1 LAALALILT
10 FGGKVMSIKDTS
22 QQDIKIE
29 KQTSAKKRIIVI
41 SATIVLIAS
50 IIWQVAPAAS
60 RWSKAQ
66 QSVSLERVRLATITQ
81 GDFTRDISVLGRVVA
96 AVSPTVYSPADGT
109 ITLMIEAG
117 HEVKAGQIIAK
128 LDSPELNSQLFQ
140 QQATLESLQSSFER
154 QSIQAK
160 KQRLIDQKA
169 VDLANVKLVT
179 AKREK
184 RRADLGYEKSAIS
197 QIDFEKAQDELE
209 QANLQHKHAVQDAA
223 LNAESLDF
231 DSKSLKLDIRRQ
243 TLLVKELQRQ
253 VDGLNITSPVN
264 GIVGNLSSDNKTF
277 LSKNQAILTIVDLS
291 QFEVE
296 IEIPESYADDLAIGM
311 EVNIQFEQQPFR
323 ARLVTISP
331 EILNNQVTGRVRF
344 TDNIPKKLRQ
354 NQRLN
359 TQIILEYK
367 ENVLQVQ
374 RGQFLDSSGG
384 RFAYKVTNG
393 LAEKT
398 PITTG
403 ARSLSHVEIL
413 QGLKVGDQIIISGT
427 DTFNAAEQVLLSD

>member
-1 LAALALILT
+1 
-10 FGGKVMSIKDTS
+10 MSIKDTS
-22 QQDIKIE
+22 AQDSKISVN
-29 KQTSAKKRIIVI
+29 KSPKKRWVIISVVSI
-41 SATIVLIAS
+41 LLAS
-50 IIWQVAPAAS
+50 IIWQVAPSAS
-60 RWSKAQ
+60 RWSKAEH
-66 QSVSLERVRLATITQ
+66 SISLDRVRLGTITK

-117 HEVKAGQIIAK
+117 HEVKQGQIIAK
-128 LDSPELNSQLFQ
+128 LESPELNSRLSQ
-140 QQATLESLQSSFER
+140 QQASLESLQSSFHR
-154 QSIQAK
+154 QNIQAK

-184 RRADLGYEKSAIS
+184 RRADLGYDKNAIS
-197 QIDFEKAQDELE
+197 QIDYEKAQDELE

-223 LNAESLDF
+223 LNIESLDF
-231 DSKSLKLDIRRQ
+231 DGQSLQLDIRRQ

-253 VDGLNITSPVN
+253 VDGLNIASPVN
-264 GIVGNLSSDNKTF
+264 GIVGNLSTANKTF

-344 TDNIPKKLRQ
+344 INDIPKKLRQ

-359 TQIILEYK
+359 TQVILEYK
-367 ENVLQVQ
+367 ADVLQVQ
-374 RGQFLDSSGG
+374 RGQFLESSGG
-384 RFAYKVTNG
+384 RFAYKVSNG
-393 LAEKT
+393 LAAKT
-398 PITTG
+398 AITTG

-413 QGLKVGDQIIISGT
+413 QGLNVGDQIIISGT
-427 DTFNAAEQVLLSD
+427 DTFNDATQVLLSE

>member
-1 LAALALILT
+1 
-10 FGGKVMSIKDTS
+10 MSIKDTS
-22 QQDIKIE
+22 EQDIQIK
-29 KQTSAKKRIIVI
+29 KTTSPKKRWITIILT
-41 SATIVLIAS
+41 TIIIACV
-50 IIWQVAPAAS
+50 IWQVAPSAS
-60 RWSKAQ
+60 RWSKAEQ
-66 QSVSLERVRLATITQ
+66 TISLDRVRLATITQ
-81 GDFTRDISVLGRVVA
+81 GDFIRDISVLGRVVA

-117 HEVKAGQIIAK
+117 NEVKQGQILAM
-128 LDSPELNSQLFQ
+128 LESPELNSRLFQ
-140 QQATLESLQSSFER
+140 QQTTLESLQSSFAR
-154 QSIQAK
+154 QKIQAK

-179 AKREK
+179 ANREK

-197 QIDFEKAQDELE
+197 QIDYEKAQDELE

-223 LNAESLDF
+223 LNIESLDF
-231 DSKSLKLDIRRQ
+231 DSQSLDLDIRRQ
-243 TLLVKELQRQ
+243 KLLVKELQRQ
-253 VDGLNITSPVN
+253 VDGLNIASPVN
-264 GIVGNLSSDNKTF
+264 GIVGNLSTNNKTF

-311 EVNIQFEQQPFR
+311 DVNIQFEQHPFR

-344 TDNIPKKLRQ
+344 INEIPKKLRQ

-367 ENVLQVQ
+367 ENILQVQ
-374 RGQFLDSSGG
+374 RGQFLESSGG
-384 RFAYKVTNG
+384 RFAYRVNNG

-398 PITTG
+398 AITTG

-413 QGLKVGDQIIISGT
+413 QGLTLGDQIIISGT

>member
-1 LAALALILT
+1 
-10 FGGKVMSIKDTS
+10 MSIKDTS
-22 QQDIKIE
+22 AQDSKINVN
-29 KQTSAKKRIIVI
+29 KSSKKRWVIISIV
-41 SATIVLIAS
+41 TILLAS
-50 IIWQVAPAAS
+50 IIWQVAPSAS
-60 RWSKAQ
+60 RWSKAEH
-66 QSVSLERVRLATITQ
+66 SISLDRVRLATITK

-117 HEVKAGQIIAK
+117 HEVKQGQIIAK
-128 LDSPELNSQLFQ
+128 LESPELNSRLSQ
-140 QQATLESLQSSFER
+140 QQASLESLQSSFHR
-154 QSIQAK
+154 QNIQAK

-184 RRADLGYEKSAIS
+184 RRADLGYDKNAIS
-197 QIDFEKAQDELE
+197 QIDYEKAQDELE

-223 LNAESLDF
+223 LNIESLDF
-231 DSKSLKLDIRRQ
+231 DGQSLQLDIRRQ

-253 VDGLNITSPVN
+253 VDGLNIASPVN
-264 GIVGNLSSDNKTF
+264 GIVGNLSTANKTF

-344 TDNIPKKLRQ
+344 INDIPKKLRQ

-367 ENVLQVQ
+367 ADVLQVQ
-374 RGQFLDSSGG
+374 RGQFLESSGG
-384 RFAYKVTNG
+384 RFAYKVSNG
-393 LAEKT
+393 LAAKT
-398 PITTG
+398 AITTG

-413 QGLKVGDQIIISGT
+413 QGLNVGDQIIISGT
-427 DTFNAAEQVLLSD
+427 DTFNDATQVLLSE

>member
-1 LAALALILT
+1 
-10 FGGKVMSIKDTS
+10 MSIKDTS
-22 QQDIKIE
+22 AQDSKVE
-29 KQTSAKKRIIVI
+29 QNTSTKKRWITITLATVIV
-41 SATIVLIAS
+41 AS
-50 IIWQVAPAAS
+50 IIWQVAPSAS
-60 RWSKAQ
+60 RWSKAE
-66 QSVSLERVRLATITQ
+66 QSIALDRVRLATITQ

-117 HEVKAGQIIAK
+117 HEVKAGQVIAK
-128 LDSPELNSQLFQ
+128 LESPELNSQLFQ

-154 QSIQAK
+154 QVIQAK

-184 RRADLGYEKSAIS
+184 RRADLGFEKSAIS
-197 QIDFEKAQDELE
+197 QIDYEKAQDELE
-209 QANLQHKHAVQDAA
+209 QATLQHKHAVQDAE
-223 LNAESLDF
+223 LNIESLDF
-231 DSKSLKLDIRRQ
+231 DSKSLQLDIRRQ
-243 TLLVKELQRQ
+243 TLLVQELQRQ
-253 VDGLNITSPVN
+253 VNGLSIASPVN
-264 GIVGNLSSDNKTF
+264 GIVGNLSTDNKTF

-344 TDNIPKKLRQ
+344 INDIPKKLRQ

-359 TQIILEYK
+359 TQIILEHK

-374 RGQFLDSSGG
+374 RGQFLESSGG
-384 RFAYKVTNG
+384 RFAYKVSDG

-398 PITTG
+398 AITTG

-413 QGLKVGDQIIISGT
+413 QGLQVGDQIIISGT

>member
-1 LAALALILT
+1 
-10 FGGKVMSIKDTS
+10 MSIKDTS
-22 QQDIKIE
+22 AQDSKVIIK
-29 KQTSAKKRIIVI
+29 KSASKRWAIITLSIVI
-41 SATIVLIAS
+41 AACL
-50 IIWQVAPAAS
+50 IWQVAPSAS
-60 RWSKAQ
+60 RWSKAE
-66 QSVSLERVRLATITQ
+66 QSIALDRVRIATINQ

-117 HEVKAGQIIAK
+117 HEVEQGQVIAK
-128 LDSPELNSQLFQ
+128 LESPELNSRLFQ
-140 QQATLESLQSSFER
+140 QQATLEGLQSSFDR
-154 QSIQAK
+154 QKIQAK

-169 VDLANVKLVT
+169 VDLANVKLIT
-179 AKREK
+179 ANREK
-184 RRADLGYEKSAIS
+184 RRADLGFEKSAIS
-197 QIDFEKAQDELE
+197 QIDYEKAQDELE

-223 LNAESLDF
+223 LNTESLDF
-231 DSKSLKLDIRRQ
+231 DSQSLLLDIRRQ

-253 VDGLNITSPVN
+253 VDGLHITSPVK
-264 GIVGNLSSDNKTF
+264 GIVGNLSADNKTF

-311 EVNIQFEQQPFR
+311 DVNIQFEQQPFR

-344 TDNIPKKLRQ
+344 TNNIPKKLRQ

-359 TQIILEYK
+359 TQIILEHK

-374 RGQFLDSSGG
+374 RGQFLESSGG
-384 RFAYKVTNG
+384 RFAYKIVNG
-393 LAEKT
+393 LAVKT

-413 QGLKVGDQIIISGT
+413 QGLDVGDQIIISGT
-427 DTFNAAEQVLLSD
+427 DTFNAAEQVLLSE

>member
-1 LAALALILT
+1 
-10 FGGKVMSIKDTS
+10 MSIKDTS
-22 QQDIKIE
+22 EQDIKL
-29 KQTSAKKRIIVI
+29 KPSATPKKRFITIILI
-41 SATIVLIAS
+41 TIVAAC
-50 IIWQVAPAAS
+50 IIWQVAPSAS
-60 RWSKAQ
+60 RWSKAEK
-66 QSVSLERVRLATITQ
+66 SISLDRVRIATITQ

-109 ITLMIEAG
+109 ITLLIEAG
-117 HEVKAGQIIAK
+117 HEVKQGQILAK
-128 LDSPELNSQLFQ
+128 LESPELNSRLFQ
-140 QQATLESLQSSFER
+140 QQTTLESLQSSFDR
-154 QSIQAK
+154 QKIQTK
-160 KQRLIDQKA
+160 KQTLIDQKA

-179 AKREK
+179 ANREK
-184 RRADLGYEKSAIS
+184 RRADLGYKKSAIS
-197 QIDFEKAQDELE
+197 QIDFEKAQDELA

-223 LNAESLDF
+223 LNLESLDF
-231 DSKSLKLDIRRQ
+231 DSQSLQLDIRRQ

-253 VDGLNITSPVN
+253 VDGLNIASPVN
-264 GIVGNLSSDNKTF
+264 GIVGNLNTDNKTF

-311 EVNIQFEQQPFR
+311 DVNIQFEQHPFR

-344 TDNIPKKLRQ
+344 THNIPKKLRQ

-359 TQIILEYK
+359 TQIILEHK
-367 ENVLQVQ
+367 QNILQVK
-374 RGQFLDSSGG
+374 RGQFLESSGG
-384 RFAYKVTNG
+384 RFAHKVANG

-398 PITTG
+398 AITTG

-413 QGLKVGDQIIISGT
+413 EGLKVGDQIIISGT
-427 DTFNAAEQVLLSD
+427 DMFNAATQVLLSD

>member
-1 LAALALILT
+1 
-10 FGGKVMSIKDTS
+10 MSIKDTS
-22 QQDIKIE
+22 EQDIKL
-29 KQTSAKKRIIVI
+29 KPSATPKKRFITIILI
-41 SATIVLIAS
+41 TIVTAC
-50 IIWQVAPAAS
+50 IIWQVAPSAS
-60 RWSKAQ
+60 RWSKAEK
-66 QSVSLERVRLATITQ
+66 SISLDRVRIATITQ

-109 ITLMIEAG
+109 ITLLIEAG
-117 HEVKAGQIIAK
+117 HEVKQGQILAK
-128 LDSPELNSQLFQ
+128 LESPELNSRLFQ
-140 QQATLESLQSSFER
+140 QQTTLESLQSSFDR
-154 QSIQAK
+154 QKIQTK
-160 KQRLIDQKA
+160 KQTLIDQKA

-179 AKREK
+179 ANREK
-184 RRADLGYEKSAIS
+184 RRADLGYKKSAIS
-197 QIDFEKAQDELE
+197 QIDFEKAQDELA

-223 LNAESLDF
+223 LNLESLDF
-231 DSKSLKLDIRRQ
+231 DSQSLQLDIRRQ

-253 VDGLNITSPVN
+253 VDGLNIASPVN
-264 GIVGNLSSDNKTF
+264 GIVGNLNTDNKTF

-311 EVNIQFEQQPFR
+311 DVNIQFEQQPFR

-344 TDNIPKKLRQ
+344 THNIPKKLRQ

-359 TQIILEYK
+359 TQIILEHK
-367 ENVLQVQ
+367 QNILQVK
-374 RGQFLDSSGG
+374 RGQFLESSGG
-384 RFAYKVTNG
+384 RFAYKVANG

-398 PITTG
+398 AITTG

-413 QGLKVGDQIIISGT
+413 EGLKVGDQIIISGT
-427 DTFNAAEQVLLSD
+427 DMFNAATQVLLSD

>member
-1 LAALALILT
+1 
-10 FGGKVMSIKDTS
+10 MSIKDTS
-22 QQDIKIE
+22 AQDIQIIKN
-29 KQTSAKKRIIVI
+29 TPTKKRWLTIILAAI
-41 SATIVLIAS
+41 IITS
-50 IIWQVAPAAS
+50 IIWQVAPSAS
-60 RWSKAQ
+60 RWSKAEH
-66 QSVSLERVRLATITQ
+66 SIALERVRIATITQ
-81 GDFTRDISVLGRVVA
+81 GEFIRDISVLGRVVA

-109 ITLMIEAG
+109 ITLLIEAG
-117 HEVKAGQIIAK
+117 NEVEQGQIIAK
-128 LDSPELNSQLFQ
+128 LESPELNSRLFQ
-140 QQATLESLQSSFER
+140 QQTTLESLQSSFDR
-154 QSIQAK
+154 QKIQAK

-169 VDLANVKLVT
+169 VDLANVKLIT
-179 AKREK
+179 ANREK
-184 RRADLGYEKSAIS
+184 RRADLGYSKSAIS

-223 LNAESLDF
+223 LNIESSDF
-231 DSKSLKLDIRRQ
+231 DSHSLQLDIRRQ
-243 TLLVKELQRQ
+243 DLLVQELQRQ
-253 VDGLNITSPVN
+253 VNGLNIASPVN
-264 GIVGNLSSDNKTF
+264 GIVGNLSANNKTF

-296 IEIPESYADDLAIGM
+296 IDIPESYADDLAIGM

-344 TDNIPKKLRQ
+344 TNEIPKKLRQ

-374 RGQFLDSSGG
+374 RGQFLESSGG
-384 RFAYKVTNG
+384 RFAYKVSNG

-403 ARSLSHVEIL
+403 ARSLSHVEVL
-413 QGLKVGDQIIISGT
+413 QGLQLGDQIIISGT
-427 DTFNAAEQVLLSD
+427 DTFNAANQVLLSE

>member
-1 LAALALILT
+1 
-10 FGGKVMSIKDTS
+10 MSIKDTS
-22 QQDIKIE
+22 EQDIQI
-29 KQTSAKKRIIVI
+29 KQITAPKKRWTAITIATIIVVG
-41 SATIVLIAS
+41 IV
-50 IIWQVAPAAS
+50 WQVAPAAS
-60 RWSKAQ
+60 RWSKAE
-66 QSVSLERVRLATITQ
+66 QSIALDRVRLATITQ
-81 GDFTRDISVLGRVVA
+81 GDFIRDISVLGRVVA

-109 ITLMIEAG
+109 ITLMIDAG
-117 HEVKAGQIIAK
+117 NEVKQGQILAK
-128 LDSPELNSQLFQ
+128 LESPELNSRLFQ
-140 QQATLESLQSSFER
+140 QQTTLESLQSSFDR
-154 QSIQAK
+154 QKIQAK

-179 AKREK
+179 ANREK
-184 RRADLGYEKSAIS
+184 RRSDLGYEKNAIS
-197 QIDFEKAQDELE
+197 QIDYEKAQDELE

-223 LNAESLDF
+223 LNIESLDF
-231 DSKSLKLDIRRQ
+231 DSQSLQLDIRRQ
-243 TLLVKELQRQ
+243 SLLVNELQRQ
-253 VDGLNITSPVN
+253 VDGLNIASPVN
-264 GIVGNLSSDNKTF
+264 GIVGNLSTNNKTF

-311 EVNIQFEQQPFR
+311 DVNIQFEQQPFR

-344 TDNIPKKLRQ
+344 INEIPKKLRQ

-367 ENVLQVQ
+367 ANVLQVQ
-374 RGQFLDSSGG
+374 RGQFLESSGG
-384 RFAYKVTNG
+384 RFAYKVANG
-393 LAEKT
+393 LAQKT
-398 PITTG
+398 AITTG

-413 QGLKVGDQIIISGT
+413 QGLTLGDQIIISGT

>member
-1 LAALALILT
+1 
-10 FGGKVMSIKDTS
+10 MSIKDTS
-22 QQDIKIE
+22 AQDSKIITT
-29 KQTSAKKRIIVI
+29 TSSKKRWLVLTLAALVIV
-41 SATIVLIAS
+41 SF
-50 IIWQVAPAAS
+50 IWQVAPAAS

-117 HEVKAGQIIAK
+117 HEVKQGQVIAK
-128 LDSPELNSQLFQ
+128 LESPELNSQLFQ

-169 VDLANVKLVT
+169 VDLANVKLIT
-179 AKREK
+179 ANREK

-253 VDGLNITSPVN
+253 VDGLNIASPVN
-264 GIVGNLSSDNKTF
+264 GIVGNLSTDNKTF

-311 EVNIQFEQQPFR
+311 EVNIQFEQRPFR

-344 TDNIPKKLRQ
+344 TDETPRKLRQ

-384 RFAYKVTNG
+384 RFAYKVVNG

-398 PITTG
+398 AITTG

-413 QGLKVGDQIIISGT
+413 QGLNVGDQIIISGT
-427 DTFNAAEQVLLSD
+427 DTFNAADQVLLSD

>member
-1 LAALALILT
+1 
-10 FGGKVMSIKDTS
+10 MSIKDTS
-22 QQDIKIE
+22 DQDIKL
-29 KQTSAKKRIIVI
+29 KPNATPNKRFITIILI
-41 SATIVLIAS
+41 TLIVAC
-50 IIWQVAPAAS
+50 IIWQVAPSAS
-60 RWSKAQ
+60 RWSKAEK
-66 QSVSLERVRLATITQ
+66 SISLDRVRIATITQ

-109 ITLMIEAG
+109 ITLLIEAG
-117 HEVKAGQIIAK
+117 HEVKQGQILAK
-128 LDSPELNSQLFQ
+128 LESPELNSRLFQ
-140 QQATLESLQSSFER
+140 QQTTLESLQSSFDR
-154 QSIQAK
+154 QKIQTK
-160 KQRLIDQKA
+160 KQTLIDQKA

-179 AKREK
+179 ANREK
-184 RRADLGYEKSAIS
+184 RRADLGYKKSAIS
-197 QIDFEKAQDELE
+197 QIDFEKAQDELA

-223 LNAESLDF
+223 LNLESLDF
-231 DSKSLKLDIRRQ
+231 DSQSLQLDIRRQ

-253 VDGLNITSPVN
+253 VNGLNIASPVN
-264 GIVGNLSSDNKTF
+264 GIVGNLNTDNKTF

-311 EVNIQFEQQPFR
+311 DVNIQFEQQPFR

-344 TDNIPKKLRQ
+344 THNIPKKLRQ

-359 TQIILEYK
+359 TQIILEHK
-367 ENVLQVQ
+367 QNILQVK
-374 RGQFLDSSGG
+374 RGQFLESSGG
-384 RFAYKVTNG
+384 RFAYKVANG

-398 PITTG
+398 AITTG

-413 QGLKVGDQIIISGT
+413 AGLKVGDRIIISGT
-427 DTFNAAEQVLLSD
+427 DMFNAATQVLLSD

>member
-1 LAALALILT
+1 
-10 FGGKVMSIKDTS
+10 MSIKDTS
-22 QQDIKIE
+22 EQDSQIV
-29 KQTSAKKRIIVI
+29 QNTSPKKRWAIITVTIIVI
-41 SATIVLIAS
+41 AS
-50 IIWQVAPAAS
+50 VVWQVAPAAS

-117 HEVKAGQIIAK
+117 HEVKQGQVIAK
-128 LDSPELNSQLFQ
+128 LESPELNSQLFQ
-140 QQATLESLQSSFER
+140 QQTSLESLQSSFDR
-154 QSIQAK
+154 QKIQAK

-179 AKREK
+179 ANREK
-184 RRADLGYEKSAIS
+184 RRADLGFKKSAIS

-223 LNAESLDF
+223 LNIESLDF
-231 DSKSLKLDIRRQ
+231 DSQSLQLDIRRQ
-243 TLLVKELQRQ
+243 NLLVKELQRQ
-253 VDGLNITSPVN
+253 VDGLNIASPVK
-264 GIVGNLSSDNKTF
+264 GIVGNLSTDNKTF

-344 TDNIPKKLRQ
+344 TQEIPKKLRQ

-384 RFAYKVTNG
+384 RFAYKVNNG

-398 PITTG
+398 AITTG

-413 QGLKVGDQIIISGT
+413 QGLSAGDQIIISGT
-427 DTFNAAEQVLLSD
+427 DTFNAAEQVLLSN

>member
-1 LAALALILT
+1 
-10 FGGKVMSIKDTS
+10 MSIKDTS